1 MVKKENAQKE
11 EVQHSNKNLVNASN
25 GVLQVVSVSH
35 SRFNKMT
42 GKMESLSDVGRIA
55 NYVNACFKKKD
66 YKPKCDKCQ
75 DVGHF
80 SVLGQTPNGE
90 YTFGVPCDC
99 KPIAGTVMHS
109 AEYEKMTRTVLTN
122 KKETV

>member
-1 MVKKENAQKE
+1 MAKKENAQKE
-11 EVQHSNKNLVNASN
+11 EVQHSNRNLVNASN

-35 SRFNKMT
+35 GRFKKMT
-42 GKMESLSDVGRIA
+42 GKMESVSDVGRIA
-55 NYVNACFKKKD
+55 NYVNACFKKKE
-66 YKPKCDKCQ
+66 YNPKCAKCQ

-80 SVLGQTPNGE
+80 SVVGQTPNGE
-90 YTFGVPCDC
+90 YTFAVICECTPASKD
-99 KPIAGTVMHS
+99 IMHS